1 MRRIKNERIGDIF
14 VRSSKLRP
22 IKASKKYYLSA
33 TDEYPILFAISAL
46 INGKSTYYGISDLKN
61 KESNRI
67 TEMQK
72 ILKQIGIKTNYSKDK
87 LVING
92 KKFKKKKKKMLKLQI
107 LVTIEFACPQQY
119 WILNRCKN
127 KN

>member
-92 KKFKKKKKKMLKLQI
+92 KKLSSCGKKMLKLQI
-107 LVTIEFACPQQY
+107 LVTIESACPQQY
-119 WILNRCKN
+119 WRS
-127 KN
+127 